1 MLKVYFHMYLAR
13 EEEPKLF
20 QMLEWKEALALIGP
34 RRAGK
39 TTLALRLLEDWKA
52 EGGKGVY
59 FDMEALGAPATAR
72 DLLSEI
78 NKVPRKGMVILDEVQ
93 VLTDWVKIVRAEVEN
108 GKRNMIVTGSS
119 ATLLSGEIASSLGG
133 RAIPETILPL
143 SFRDAKRWGDFSL
156 KEYLE
161 IGGYPECVL
170 RPSAAKKLHK
180 LYLELTVLRDVAAR
194 KKLREVKPLSD
205 LALLLLSEP
214 GKSVSAKKTSGRLG
228 ISQPTFRSFV
238 HAFNDAFLILSIP
251 PYLRSPRKR
260 IVADAKHYAYDT
272 GLQASV
278 SISAEKD
285 EGRRLE
291 NLVAIELARR
301 GYSLS
306 YFTTGSGECDF
317 IAQKAGEE
325 TLAVQVWGGEGKVPQ
340 REWDGLRSGMRG
352 TGAKG
357 LFLSLDKIGEK
368 PGVKETTVKTIEK
381 WMLEG

>member
-1 MLKVYFHMYLAR
+1 MYFPR

-20 QMLEWKEALALIGP
+20 RMLEWKEALALIGP

-39 TTLALRLLEDWKA
+39 TTLALRLLEDWKS
-52 EGGKGVY
+52 EGGEGRY
-59 FDMEALGAPATAR
+59 IDMEALGAPATAR
-72 DLLSEI
+72 ELLAEI
-78 NKVPRKGMVILDEVQ
+78 SKVPKKGMVVLDEVQ
-93 VLTDWVKIVRAEVEN
+93 VLKDWVKIVRGEVET
-108 GKRNMIVTGSS
+108 GKRNVIITGSS

-133 RAIPETILPL
+133 RAMPETIFPI
-143 SFRDAKRWGDFSL
+143 SFRDAKKWGDFSL
-156 KEYLE
+156 EEYLR

-238 HAFNDAFLILSIP
+238 QAFNDAFLILSVP
-251 PYLRSPRKR
+251 PYLRSPRER

-306 YFTTGSGECDF
+306 YFTAGSGECDF
-317 IAQKAGEE
+317 IAQKTGEE
-325 TLAVQVWGGEGKVPQ
+325 ILAVQVWAGEGEVPQ
-340 REWDGLRSGMRG
+340 REWGGLRSGMKG

-357 LFLSLDKIGEK
+357 LFLSLGRIGGPAAGK
-368 PGVKETTVKTIEK
+368 GITAKTVEE